1 MKPNN
6 LKLTILVLFLLCPI
20 PALAAHDH
28 PEKYYQE
35 QWCAKHGGE
44 PFTLPDKTEVDC
56 LTQTHAVEV
65 DFAGFKIYEAIG
77 QSLYYAMRT
86 GKRAGILLI
95 IEKESDRKYWLRM
108 NETIK
113 YYSLP
118 IDAWQAGGE

>member
-1 MKPNN
+1 MKPNI
-6 LKLTILVLFLLCPI
+6 LKLTLLTLSLAWSS

-35 QWCAKHGGE
+35 QWCRDKGGKV
-44 PFTLPDKTEVDC
+44 FTLPDRTEVDC

-65 DFAGFKIYEAIG
+65 DFARKWYQAIG

-86 GKRAGILLI
+86 NKRAGILLI

-108 NETIK
+108 NKTIK
-113 YYSLP
+113 HYNLP
-118 IDAWQAGGE
+118 IDVWEATK